1 MNVVSVGKKI
11 LNQVRSR
18 INQKHD
24 NYLRQITGVIHV
36 GANSGQEREVY
47 DKHGLHV
54 IWVEPIPEV
63 FEKLKTNIEGLSKQ
77 RAFQYLVTDR
87 DGGDYDFHVANNNG
101 ASSSILDL
109 KYHREVW
116 PNIDY
121 VGILALKSVTL
132 ASLCEKEMIDL
143 SQCQALIMDTQGSE
157 LMVLKGGISLLPFF
171 KYIKTEVPDFEA
183 YAGCCQLADISSF
196 MEEQGYEEYS
206 RHKFVSR
213 PNGGNYYDVVYRR
226 KIWPSEQPYG
236 KL

>member
-11 LNQVRSR
+11 LNQVRSI

-24 NYLRQITGVIHV
+24 EYLRQITGVIHV
-36 GANSGQEREVY
+36 GANSGQEREIY
-47 DKHGLHV
+47 DKHGLNV
-54 IWVEPIPEV
+54 VWVEPIPGV
-63 FEKLKTNIEGLSKQ
+63 FEKLKTNIEGFSKQ

-87 DGGDYDFHVANNNG
+87 DGGDYEFYIANNNG

-109 KYHREVW
+109 KHHREVW

-121 VGILALKSVTL
+121 VSILALKSVTL

-143 SQCQALIMDTQGSE
+143 SLYQALILDTQGSE

-183 YAGCCQLADISSF
+183 YAGCCQLADIGSF
-196 MEEQGYEEYS
+196 MEQQGFEEYS
-206 RHKFVSR
+206 RHKFASR
-213 PNGGNYYDVVYRR
+213 PNGGNYFDIIYRKKTR
-226 KIWPSEQPYG
+226 PYG
-236 KL
+236 HQI